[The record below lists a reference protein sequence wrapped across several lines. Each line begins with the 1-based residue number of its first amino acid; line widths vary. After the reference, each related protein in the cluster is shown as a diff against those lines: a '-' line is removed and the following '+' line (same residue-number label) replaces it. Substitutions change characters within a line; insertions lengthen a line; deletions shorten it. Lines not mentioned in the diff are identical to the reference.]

1 MQEIILIQRNWNTV
15 VDGGI
20 VPEKLRDFECRLNKF
35 SNDNWR
41 LHSVVPTTI
50 KDASLP
56 LFVLVRDI

>member
-1 MQEIILIQRNWNTV
+1 MQEIILVQRNWNTTLE
-15 VDGGI
+15 GNI

-41 LHSVVPTTI
+41 LHSVVPTVI